1 MTLLG
6 VDQRRAGTAMLVF
19 GVIGVVLAGLIALA
33 LVGTAIATRDLDE
46 RLAADQAQL
55 AQTLDDLATTTA
67 AVVTSM
73 ENASATLETSS
84 TSILHARDVLDAL
97 ASATTSLADGLEI
110 SILGSQPFAGA
121 AARFRTFSEQV
132 AIFREDAAGIS
143 DRLTT
148 NADDMSALA
157 GPGPVDG
164 DAAARLRGTDRGE
177 HPDRGD
183 RHVDRGWRA
192 ARWTARNLAGDRR
205 RRVRVDRVAA
215 PETLRDEPSHAIASV
230 GTIWAGSGVDGPGRP
245 ARPVSR

>member
-19 GVIGVVLAGLIALA
+19 GVIGIVLAGLIALA
-33 LVGTAIATRDLDE
+33 LVGTAVAARDLDE
-46 RLAADQAQL
+46 RLMAEQAQL
-55 AQTLDDLATTTA
+55 AETIDELATTTA

-73 ENASATLETSS
+73 ENAAATLETSS

-97 ASATTSLADGLEI
+97 ATATTSLADGLEI

-157 GPGPVDG
+157 VRVESMET
-164 DAAARLRGTDRGE
+164 RLRDYAERIAGSTQ
-177 HPDRGD
+177 DRGD
-183 RHVDRGWRA
+183 RHVDRGRGA
-192 ARWTARNLAGDRR
+192 ARRAARNLAGGRR
-205 RRVRVDRVAA
+205 RRVRLGRVAA
-215 PETLRDEPSHAIASV
+215 SEELRDDAAHPIASV
-230 GTIWAGSGVDGPGRP
+230 GTMWAGSGVDGQVRP
-245 ARPVSR
+245 ARPASR